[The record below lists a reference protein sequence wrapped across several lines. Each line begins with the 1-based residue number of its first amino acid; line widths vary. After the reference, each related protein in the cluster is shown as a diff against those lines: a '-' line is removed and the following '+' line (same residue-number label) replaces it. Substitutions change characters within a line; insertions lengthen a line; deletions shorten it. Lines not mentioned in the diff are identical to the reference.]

1 MHPAPS
7 IILFTTLSGVGYGLL
22 GWLGVF
28 AALGVAPLDRLFGV
42 GSLVVALG
50 LITIGL
56 MSSTLHL
63 GHPGDHGQTRVEVE
77 GDGACPALDDE
88 SFELHGRGI
97 GRRGPDLE
105 SNGPL
110 GRRGGG

>member
-1 MHPAPS
+1 VVDVDHPVRGTAGAEHREP
-7 IILFTTLSGVGYGLL
+7 
-22 GWLGVF
+22 
-28 AALGVAPLDRLFGV
+28 VAVAGDQLQVDA
-42 GSLVVALG
+42 GSRVAQRADELVDESVA
-50 LITIGL
+50 
-56 MSSTLHL
+56 LHL